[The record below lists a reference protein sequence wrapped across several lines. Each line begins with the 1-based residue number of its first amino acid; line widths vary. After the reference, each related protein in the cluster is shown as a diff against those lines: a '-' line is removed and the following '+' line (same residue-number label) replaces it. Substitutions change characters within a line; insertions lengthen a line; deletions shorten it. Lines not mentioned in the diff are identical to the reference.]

1 LRKTIK
7 KRVGLDRPVAVLGIE
22 STAHTFGV
30 GIVERTSE
38 GTCSTLS
45 NVRAMHTPEAGG
57 IHPRVA
63 ADHHARVAGGL
74 VRQALDEAGL
84 HPSGLEAVA
93 FSQGPGLGPCLRIGA
108 TAARTLAV
116 RWDRPLVAVN
126 HCVAHLEIG
135 KGVTSADDPL
145 LLYTSGGNTQVIAYA
160 EGRYR
165 VFGETLDVGI
175 GNFLD
180 KFAREQGIPFPG
192 GPVLER
198 LAADGDVL
206 LELPYTVKGMDVA
219 FSGMMTAANA
229 WRTKGERLEDVAFS
243 IQETAFA
250 MVTEVTERALAHT
263 GKDEVLMG
271 GGVACNER
279 LATMVRTMAQDR
291 GVAFHRPDKAL
302 LVDNG
307 AMIAWTGLRALRAGA
322 RTPLAASGVE
332 QGQRTDMVD
341 AVWMT

>member
-1 LRKTIK
+1 MR
-7 KRVGLDRPVAVLGIE
+7 VLGIE

-30 GIVERTSE
+30 GITEDQPDGSCRV
-38 GTCSTLS
+38 LA
-45 NVRAMHTPEAGG
+45 NLRAMHQPEEGG

-63 ADHHARVAGGL
+63 ADHHATIAGGL
-74 VRQALDEAGL
+74 VRRALDEAGIR
-84 HPSGLEAVA
+84 PDGLDAVA
-93 FSQGPGLGPCLRIGA
+93 FSQGPGLGPCLRTGA

-116 RWDRPLVAVN
+116 RWDLPLIGVN

-135 KGVTSADDPL
+135 KGVTDADDPL

-180 KFAREQGIPFPG
+180 KFARDEGIPFPG
-192 GPVLER
+192 GPELEK
-198 LAADGDVL
+198 LARQGDDL
-206 LELPYTVKGMDVA
+206 LELPYTVKGMDLA
-219 FSGMMTAANA
+219 FSGLLTAAQA
-229 WRTKGERLEDVAFS
+229 HRARGARLENVAFS

-263 GKDEVLMG
+263 GKQEVLLG

-279 LATMVRTMAQDR
+279 LATMVQTMAEER
-291 GVAFHRPDKAL
+291 GLAFYRPEKPL

-307 AMIAWTGLRALRAGA
+307 AMIAWTGLRAVAAGA
-322 RTPLAASGVE
+322 RTDLARSGVE

>member
-1 LRKTIK
+1 MK
-7 KRVGLDRPVAVLGIE
+7 VLGIE

-30 GIVERTSE
+30 GVVEDDQGACRV
-38 GTCSTLS
+38 LS
-45 NVRAMHTPEAGG
+45 NVRAMHSPDAGG

-63 ADHHARVAGGL
+63 ADHHAKAAGGL
-74 VRQALDEAGL
+74 VHEALREAGVT
-84 HPSGLEAVA
+84 PSQIGAVA
-93 FSQGPGLGPCLRIGA
+93 FAQGPGLGPCLRTGA

-116 RWDRPLVAVN
+116 AWRVPLIGVN

-135 KGVTSADDPL
+135 KGVTPAKDPL

-180 KFAREQGIPFPG
+180 KFAREEGIPFPG
-192 GPVLER
+192 GPRLET
-198 LAADGDVL
+198 LAAQGTKL
-206 LELPYTVKGMDVA
+206 LDLPYTVKGMDLA
-219 FSGMMTAANA
+219 FSGMNTAAQA
-229 WRTKGERLEDVAFS
+229 HRRKGESLPDVAHS

-263 GKDEVLMG
+263 GKTEVLMG

-279 LATMVRTMAQDR
+279 LAQMVRTMAEER
-291 GVAFHRPDKAL
+291 GVAFHRPPKPL

-307 AMIAWTGLRALRAGA
+307 AMIAWTGLRAVAAGA
-322 RTPLAASGVE
+322 RTALDDSMVE

-341 AVWMT
+341 AVWMA